1 MKLSDW
7 LPGVP
12 VESNIMN
19 HCPCC
24 GSEKTTRWEDPVDG
38 LAKGGCLSCGLE
50 VVAPTVSKVL
60 VKWNRRHVP
69 WVSPKQALPQKPRLG
84 NGFIPVMILL
94 EGELSSD
101 FAFYSVEDSCFSWE
115 RGGGRIADPILG
127 WMYLP
132 LINNVQAHY
141 DDLKK
146 AEEDESE

>member
-24 GSEKTTRWEDPVDG
+24 GSEKTTIRQRPDG
-38 LAKGGCLSCGLE
+38 QAEGGCLSCGLAMF
-50 VVAPTVSKVL
+50 APTVSEVL

-69 WVSPKQALPQKPRLG
+69 WISPKQMLPQKPRLG
-84 NGFIPVMILL
+84 NGFIPVIILL

-101 FAFYSVEDSCFSWE
+101 FAFYSVEDSFFSWE
-115 RGGGRIADPILG
+115 RGGERIADPILG

>member
-24 GSEKTTRWEDPVDG
+24 GSEKTTRWDDPVDG

-50 VVAPTVSKVL
+50 VVAPTVSEVL

-69 WVSPKQALPQKPRLG
+69 WVDPKVRLPEKPRLG
-84 NGFIPVMILL
+84 NPYVPVLVLL
-94 EGELSSD
+94 DGELSSD
-101 FAFYSVEDSCFSWE
+101 FAFYSTSEAFFSWE
-115 RGGGRIADPILG
+115 RGGEAITDTIVG

-132 LINNVQAHY
+132 LINNVQEYYERSKKDA
-141 DDLKK
+141 DD
-146 AEEDESE
+146 AE